1 MIYDYFGGVRYP
13 LKQGL
18 ALEFCKNKHKVTS
31 ILTQTHI
38 NHDQIHHI
46 KHNWLDPTFL
56 SLGDCWFCLI
66 WVFEV
71 SLRLTLILK
80 GGLCFLRLL
89 PMMTDLSVVM
99 PLQDVAPGKSWLGG
113 RFFEGLQN
121 YMKNKKEGNVNKILL
136 GDFNYTMIKWTGMV
150 KMKHKYFIDALRTI
164 SCHSSSW
171 IMSLRIYGEGRTHF
185 PLSSPAK
192 TVSFSRIQD
201 RQSL

>member
-1 MIYDYFGGVRYP
+1 MIYDYFGGIRYP

-71 SLRLTLILK
+71 SLRLRLILK
-80 GGLCFLRLL
+80 GGLYLLRLL
-89 PMMTDLSVVM
+89 PMMTELSVVK
-99 PLQDVAPGKSWLGG
+99 PLQCV
-113 RFFEGLQN
+113 GLQN
-121 YMKNKKEGNVNKILL
+121 YMKNKNERNGNKIIL
-136 GDFNYTMIKWTGMV
+136 GDFNCTMDKINR
-150 KMKHKYFIDALRTI
+150 D
-164 SCHSSSW
+164 
-171 IMSLRIYGEGRTHF
+171 GENETQILYRCSANYLLSKLLLDNELEDLWRREN
-185 PLSSPAK
+185 PLSPEL
-192 TVSFSRIQD
+192 TG
-201 RQSL
+201 